1 MNISKTIRRGKIWVR
16 WLVLHG
22 AAGMMLRLMARRG
35 DPFAT
40 LLVGPGRGIDP
51 YPDLERIRAS
61 GRVVP
66 TPLLNLTVDLDV
78 VRTIMRDSR
87 FGATKPSHMSMPKP
101 VRWMLEHTGQDLPN
115 PTDPPALIALD
126 PPDHSR
132 LRRPVTSAFTAAA
145 MRDMTDR
152 IGVVTEQLLDELE
165 PRSHADLIHDFAAK
179 LPVAIIAHL
188 LGVPEQDH
196 PKLLEWGNSGAPLF
210 DIGVR
215 HAGYRRGI
223 EALTEAQ
230 QYFGDHVDRLRIQP
244 GPSIFGHVVATGGL
258 AKHELMAIASIIM
271 GAGFETAMNMLGS
284 GIVLLLRN
292 PDQLAKLRADPE
304 QWPTAVEEILRTES
318 PAQMTMRTAHEDVEI
333 AGHHIRAGEVVMLLL
348 GGANRDPERFTEP
361 ARFDVTREKV
371 REHVAFGQGIHTCLG
386 ARLARLEGTI
396 GLRKLFE
403 RFPNLALDGT
413 PELRGLAVLRGF
425 DRVPVRLGSVS
436 DRRSVAD
443 PRVAL
448 PTA

>member
-1 MNISKTIRRGKIWVR
+1 MNISKTTRRSKIWVR

-22 AAGMMLRLMARRG
+22 AAGVMLRMMARRG

-51 YPDLERIRAS
+51 YPDMERIRAA
-61 GRVVP
+61 GRIVP
-66 TPLLNLTVDLDV
+66 TPLLNLTVDLEV
-78 VRTIMRDSR
+78 CRTIMRDSR

-132 LRRPVTSAFTAAA
+132 LRRPVVAAFTAAA

-152 IGVVTEQLLDELE
+152 IGVVADQLLDELE
-165 PRSHADLIHDFAAK
+165 PRSHADLIADFAAK

-215 HAGYRRGI
+215 HEGYRTGI
-223 EALTEAQ
+223 EGLTDAQ
-230 QYFGDHVDRLRIQP
+230 QYFSDHVDRLRIQP
-244 GPSIFGHVVATGGL
+244 GPSIFGHVVATSGL
-258 AKHELMAIASIIM
+258 AQHELMATASIIM

-292 PDQLAKLRADPE
+292 PGQLAKLQADPE
-304 QWPTAVEEILRTES
+304 QWASAVEEILRIES

-333 AGHHIRAGEVVMLLL
+333 AGHRIRAGEVVMLLL

-361 ARFDVTREKV
+361 ATFDIGRERV
-371 REHVAFGQGIHTCLG
+371 REHIAFGQGIHTCLG

-403 RFPNLALDGT
+403 RFPDLALDGD
-413 PELRGLAVLRGF
+413 PELRGLAVLRGY
-425 DRVPVRLGSVS
+425 DRVPVRLRSRS
-436 DRRSVAD
+436 TRREPHLAVAT
-443 PRVAL
+443 P
-448 PTA
+448 